1 MLCLCFVVSIFWHV
15 VLLSCWSY
23 VCSPSSALLYCPN
36 SFIGRFS
43 QGMHRSD
50 WLLARHRW
58 DITLDTERKWTQHIV
73 EHINASNL
81 TQHLNKYNILCDLQ
95 HGVRQKR
102 SCESQ
107 LLQLAEDLGGR
118 FVQGKQLD
126 LVLLDFSKAF
136 DKVNHL
142 NVLFKLSQHGVK
154 GNTLNWIRAFHLGW
168 TNAVVLEWGGHHRY
182 LWHLVYHRVLYL
194 GHSFS
199 CSTITTCHKTY
210 SRR

>member
-1 MLCLCFVVSIFWHV
+1 M
-15 VLLSCWSY
+15 
-23 VCSPSSALLYCPN
+23 
-36 SFIGRFS
+36 
-43 QGMHRSD
+43 
-50 WLLARHRW
+50 
-58 DITLDTERKWTQHIV
+58 

-81 TQHLNKYNILCDLQ
+81 TQHLNKYNILWDLQ

-154 GNTLNWIRAFHLGW
+154 GNTLN
-168 TNAVVLEWGGHHRY
+168 
-182 LWHLVYHRVLYL
+182 
-194 GHSFS
+194 
-199 CSTITTCHKTY
+199 
-210 SRR
+210 